1 MAINDNIKKWLFERD
16 QPLDASK
23 LHDQDLFKLG
33 STILYEWSDEATN
46 PTPLE
51 VGKIEQ
57 LTTNNNTGPDPNRA
71 IIVSPIAYRQ
81 LMNVRTYDITV
92 DEEALQFPNLWV
104 SSETE
109 ELIRRLQLKGE
120 SLDHCLARVLTLL
133 DQLSDLIEGYRTE
146 GVAL

>member
-33 STILYEWSDEATN
+33 STILYEWGDEATN
-46 PTPLE
+46 LE

-71 IIVSPIAYRQ
+71 IIVSPNAHQ

-92 DEEALQFPNLWV
+92 DEEALRFPNLWV

-109 ELIRRLQLKGE
+109 ELIRRFKLKGE
-120 SLDHCLARVLTLL
+120 SLDHCLARLMKVL
-133 DQLSDLIEGYRTE
+133 DEVSDLLEGYRTD